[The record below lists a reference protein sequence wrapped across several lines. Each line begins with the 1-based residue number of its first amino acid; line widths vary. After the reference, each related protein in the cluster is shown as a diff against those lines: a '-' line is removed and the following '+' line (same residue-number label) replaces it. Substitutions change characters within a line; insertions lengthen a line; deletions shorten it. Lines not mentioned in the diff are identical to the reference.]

1 MLEKSVG
8 RNKGSFK
15 RASRFSD
22 RMEENVLS
30 WKTK

>member
-1 MLEKSVG
+1 MLEKSIG

-22 RMEENVLS
+22 RMEENICH
-30 WKTK
+30 WKAK